1 MVGIFVFSYVKERR
15 GFAQVLSD
23 ELTIFG
29 QPNIEWGTFLKPDI
43 LEMKVRQS
51 AGLHPYAPPPT
62 PRPPPQADIGIA
74 QTRALPQAG
83 NE

>member
-29 QPNIEWGTFLKPDI
+29 QPSIEWGTFLKPDI

-51 AGLHPYAPPPT
+51 AGVHPYASPPT
-62 PRPPPQADIGIA
+62 PRPPPQADNCSDA
-74 QTRALPQAG
+74 SASTSWQ
-83 NE
+83 